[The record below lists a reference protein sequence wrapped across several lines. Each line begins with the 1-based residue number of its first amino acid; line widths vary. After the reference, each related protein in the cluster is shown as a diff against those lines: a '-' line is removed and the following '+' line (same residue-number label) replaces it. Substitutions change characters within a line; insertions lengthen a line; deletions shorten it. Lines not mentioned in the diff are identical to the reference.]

1 MLIDFDKSPSHV
13 LRKNSKARG
22 FGEAGG
28 NWHKVGQ
35 IIEKLVGGM
44 LPFDLSVL
52 PVPSVASAH
61 TRGYV
66 SQQYEFST
74 SPRHFCY

>member
-22 FGEAGG
+22 VGEAGG

-35 IIEKLVGGM
+35 IIEKLMVGV
-44 LPFDLSVL
+44 LLFDLSVL
-52 PVPSVASAH
+52 PVTSVASAH
-61 TRGYV
+61 TWLRV
-66 SQQYEFST
+66 
-74 SPRHFCY
+74 RAI